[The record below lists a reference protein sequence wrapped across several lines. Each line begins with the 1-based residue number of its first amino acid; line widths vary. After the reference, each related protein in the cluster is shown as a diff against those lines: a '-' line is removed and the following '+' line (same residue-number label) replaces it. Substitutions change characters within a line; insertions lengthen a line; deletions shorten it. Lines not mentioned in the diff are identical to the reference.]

1 MFVVTPS
8 VISRLS
14 INWKYIPQWYACTWC
29 HTLLFSSPK
38 WMPSE
43 DSTQLFHRLT
53 SPCWMWFWECGLRPV
68 QSTSTSASPGTF
80 LPMKIPRLYS
90 STTESESVGVG
101 PSNQLQVILMSAKAY
116 EHRSKGLTSFLTY
129 LFTSPVEFWI
139 SEFFSSD
146 IDNLTFPTQ

>member
-1 MFVVTPS
+1 
-8 VISRLS
+8 
-14 INWKYIPQWYACTWC
+14 
-29 HTLLFSSPK
+29 
-38 WMPSE
+38 
-43 DSTQLFHRLT
+43 
-53 SPCWMWFWECGLRPV
+53 
-68 QSTSTSASPGTF
+68 
-80 LPMKIPRLYS
+80 MKIPRLYS